1 MRNLRFGEGLRQ
13 KFHFDMSRRKQA
25 WRWLLP
31 ILLVLLFLAI
41 LIWLPWQA
49 RQMEANER
57 REQLIA
63 DTLWVEQTVRFQLGR
78 DEASIRLI
86 GAEISSGQLSR
97 DKFVERATSLMR
109 NNHELYRLV
118 WLDAGDHSLA
128 SSLHTSMTL
137 EDFSAP
143 SRATAQHAR
152 EIRKPLYAP
161 AAPPPKLPGPM
172 LLDYHVPL
180 FQGGHYIGSLVAS
193 YSVVGILD
201 EMVPWWFAQ
210 DNEIVLTDSQEN
222 LIAKR
227 TAGGS
232 GRSVYTYS
240 RDLELPGLTLTLHTN
255 SVKSAPNLLP
265 NLLVGSVIA
274 LALGLLVE
282 SRWRCGATST
292 AGWRPRARCAS
303 R

>member
-13 KFHFDMSRRKQA
+13 KFHFDMPRRKQA

-86 GAEISSGQLSR
+86 GSEISSGQLSR

-180 FQGGHYIGSLVAS
+180 FQGGHYIGSVVAS
-193 YSVVGILD
+193 
-201 EMVPWWFAQ
+201 F
-210 DNEIVLTDSQEN
+210 
-222 LIAKR
+222 R
-227 TAGGS
+227 
-232 GRSVYTYS
+232 GRY
-240 RDLELPGLTLTLHTN
+240 
-255 SVKSAPNLLP
+255 
-265 NLLVGSVIA
+265 
-274 LALGLLVE
+274 
-282 SRWRCGATST
+282 
-292 AGWRPRARCAS
+292 PR
-303 R
+303 